1 MKESQKKS
9 GTLLTRKFNV
19 GATLWDGLIYPFRKA
34 KLIKFIVFI
43 FVYSIIAYHA
53 AFLTVTY
60 LIAPTTQDLISDEI
74 YTSLINAIYY
84 IFFAFFIGYMVTIV
98 QNSLKDINVLPRFK
112 NLTKLFFL
120 GIQMSLINI
129 VINILPEYLFKIE
142 SSFLFPVELLN
153 QFQPGVSSVEHWI
166 LLGGSNYST
175 SSPAMIINQILL
187 FFSVWIIC
195 PSIYVS
201 FARRGRLSDL
211 LPLRQYVEIYTDKNY
226 IQLVMLTFI
235 IFRLP
240 TILLDYF
247 AQNLTSNG
255 QYVYYFV
262 FMPILSSSIY
272 IYLSIAMNRMIGKQW
287 KTIKRFHGDRRLLCD
302 TTIQLRLDKHFK

>member
-1 MKESQKKS
+1 MKNLQKKS
-9 GTLLTRKFNV
+9 GTLLTKKFNV
-19 GATLWDGLIYPFRKA
+19 GATLWDGLIYPFRKT
-34 KLIKFIVFI
+34 KLTRFIAFI

-53 AFLTVTY
+53 AFLTVMY
-60 LIAPTTQDLISDEI
+60 LIVPTTQNIISEEI

-84 IFFAFFIGYMVTIV
+84 LFFALFIGYMVTII
-98 QNSLKDINVLPRFK
+98 QNSLKDIDVLPKFN
-112 NLTKLFFL
+112 NLIKLFFL

-142 SSFLFPVELLN
+142 SSFLFPIELLN
-153 QFQPGVSSVEHWI
+153 QFQPGMSSVEHWVV
-166 LLGGSNYST
+166 LGGSNYST
-175 SSPAMIINQILL
+175 SSSAIIVNQILL

-211 LPLRQYVEIYTDKNY
+211 LPLKQYAEIYKDKNY
-226 IQLVMLTFI
+226 IRLVMLTFV

-240 TILLDYF
+240 TILIDYF
-247 AQNLTSNG
+247 AQNLTSDSQNL
-255 QYVYYFV
+255 YYFV
-262 FMPILSSSIY
+262 FMPLLSSSVY

-302 TTIQLRLDKHFK
+302 TTIQLRLDKYFK